1 VRIGRRPLFF
11 TALALLSLL
20 LLEPTPAHLRWV
32 NLGSAALAMFW
43 AVALFLEDRSMLR
56 SRPGPG
62 PGPEPEPVEHPEP
75 PSPSA
80 GAEDDPSTRA

>member
-1 VRIGRRPLFF
+1 MRIGRRPLFF

-62 PGPEPEPVEHPEP
+62 PEPVEHPEP
-75 PSPSA
+75 PSPNA

>member
-11 TALALLSLL
+11 TALAVLSLL

-56 SRPGPG
+56 SRPGP
-62 PGPEPEPVEHPEP
+62 VEHPEQR
-75 PSPSA
+75 SPNA
-80 GAEDDPSTRA
+80 TAEDDPPTRA

>member
-1 VRIGRRPLFF
+1 MRIGRRPLFF

-62 PGPEPEPVEHPEP
+62 PEPVEHPEP

>member
-11 TALALLSLL
+11 TSVAVISLL

-32 NLGSAALAMFW
+32 NLASAGLAMFW

-56 SRPGPG
+56 WRPGPTE
-62 PGPEPEPVEHPEP
+62 GPETDA
-75 PSPSA
+75 SNA
-80 GAEDDPSTRA
+80 DAEDPARRV

>member
-1 VRIGRRPLFF
+1 MRIGRRPLFF

-43 AVALFLEDRSMLR
+43 AVALFLEDRSMRR
-56 SRPGPG
+56 SRRAPG
-62 PGPEPEPVEHPEP
+62 
-75 PSPSA
+75 
-80 GAEDDPSTRA
+80 

>member
-11 TALALLSLL
+11 TALAVTSLL
-20 LLEPTPAHLRWV
+20 LLEPTPPDLRWV
-32 NLGSAALAMFW
+32 NLASAALAMFW

-62 PGPEPEPVEHPEP
+62 ERPEQHAKDVD
-75 PSPSA
+75 A
-80 GAEDDPSTRA
+80 GDDPATRA

>member
-1 VRIGRRPLFF
+1 MRIGRRPLFF

-56 SRPGPG
+56 SRPGP
-62 PGPEPEPVEHPEP
+62 EPEPVEHPEP
-75 PSPSA
+75 PAPSA

>member
-1 VRIGRRPLFF
+1 MSIGRRPLFF

-56 SRPGPG
+56 SRPGPR
-62 PGPEPEPVEHPEP
+62 PVEHPEQR
-75 PSPSA
+75 SPNA
-80 GAEDDPSTRA
+80 AAEDDPPTRA